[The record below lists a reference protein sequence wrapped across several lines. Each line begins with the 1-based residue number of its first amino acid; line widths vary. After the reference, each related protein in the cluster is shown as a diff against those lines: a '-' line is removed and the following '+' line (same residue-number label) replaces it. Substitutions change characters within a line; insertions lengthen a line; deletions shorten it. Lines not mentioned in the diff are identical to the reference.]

1 MSKMGERFLVL
12 EETAVEL
19 DGIDPELGNQFR
31 ITNGLPQPGPSQAG
45 GSGAPL
51 ESTSPVGPVEGH
63 EIRMAVGDQDV
74 RAVCTCGQ
82 FTSEVDWDGID
93 SMVVRIRE
101 HLGSDE
107 ATSDDGIPAKAPSRL
122 PWRRVG

>member
-31 ITNGLPQPGPSQAG
+31 ITNGLPQPDPLQAVG
-45 GSGAPL
+45 TGDPL
-51 ESTSPVGPVEGH
+51 ESTAPAGPVEGH
-63 EIRMAVGDQDV
+63 EIRMTVGDQDV
-74 RAVCTCGQ
+74 RAVCSCGL
-82 FTSEVDWDGID
+82 FASEVDWDRID
-93 SMVVRIRE
+93 TLVVRIRG

-107 ATSDDGIPAKAPSRL
+107 ATSDDGIPAMAPSRL
-122 PWRRVG
+122 PDREVG